1 MPAQLKRLLPGAK
14 IGTGSLRRKAQ
25 ILHYRPDLLV
35 VPIRGNVDTRLKK
48 LDAGEYDALVMAA
61 AGLKRIGRED
71 RITEYLSND
80 VCLSAAGQGALG
92 LESRE
97 GDPISQQI
105 SFLHDAVTFAEVS
118 AERELLK
125 RLGGGCHVPVGAR
138 AVAEGE
144 RLTVWGVVGKPDG
157 SSLYR
162 GEVSGSVTRPEE
174 LGRELAERLLSQG
187 ARQILDV
194 E

>member
-1 MPAQLKRLLPGAK
+1 
-14 IGTGSLRRKAQ
+14 
-25 ILHYRPDLLV
+25 
-35 VPIRGNVDTRLKK
+35 
-48 LDAGEYDALVMAA
+48 
-61 AGLKRIGRED
+61 
-71 RITEYLSND
+71 
-80 VCLSAAGQGALG
+80 
-92 LESRE
+92 
-97 GDPISQQI
+97 
-105 SFLHDAVTFAEVS
+105 
-118 AERELLK
+118 
-125 RLGGGCHVPVGAR
+125 VGAR

-144 RLTVWGVVGKPDG
+144 RLTVWGVVAKPDG